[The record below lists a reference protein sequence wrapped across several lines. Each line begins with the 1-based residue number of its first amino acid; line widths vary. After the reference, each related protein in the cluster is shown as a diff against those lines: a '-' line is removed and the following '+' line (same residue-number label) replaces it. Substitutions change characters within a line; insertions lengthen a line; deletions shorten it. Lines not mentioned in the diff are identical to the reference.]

1 MTANQIEINDIDD
14 LIELIESGVLTPE
27 RVCTVLNE
35 CLNLIAFAE
44 PDHKK
49 RANELKEF
57 WNKYKDSQERPIFLF
72 GDDMDFSLD

>member
-1 MTANQIEINDIDD
+1 MTTKQLEINDIDD

-27 RVCTVLNE
+27 RVCT
-35 CLNLIAFAE
+35 LIQNCINVITFAE

-72 GDDMDFSLD
+72 GDDMDFCLD